1 MLAKHECPQRHH
13 QRGDELDDRP
23 PPTAIHVAPFREDSP
38 EFMAFGTH
46 AQRAAVGYLLVTA
59 MFVIAMGIQTVMLTS
74 VIRCRNY
81 LEKRQIH
88 DLELRVAEKSVC
100 ESVMKLQHPGIVIVF
115 GRGDLGV
122 QNGSTAANSLSA
134 LEAPPSYE
142 HATQR
147 GNGIAQ
153 TVTSGSPQRTVLQA
167 EDGLL

>member
-1 MLAKHECPQRHH
+1 M
-13 QRGDELDDRP
+13 
-23 PPTAIHVAPFREDSP
+23 FRLV
-38 EFMAFGTH
+38 T
-46 AQRAAVGYLLVTA
+46 RTAAV
-59 MFVIAMGIQTVMLTS
+59 S
-74 VIRCRNY
+74 VDLKVGEKEPARCRNY

-88 DLELRVAEKSVC
+88 DLELRVAEKS
-100 ESVMKLQHPGIVIVF
+100 KLQHPGIVIVF

>member
-1 MLAKHECPQRHH
+1 M
-13 QRGDELDDRP
+13 
-23 PPTAIHVAPFREDSP
+23 FRLV
-38 EFMAFGTH
+38 T
-46 AQRAAVGYLLVTA
+46 RTAAV
-59 MFVIAMGIQTVMLTS
+59 S
-74 VIRCRNY
+74 VDLKVGEKEPARCRNY

-100 ESVMKLQHPGIVIVF
+100 ESVMVCSSNSVSLSFLLFQKLQHPGIVIVF